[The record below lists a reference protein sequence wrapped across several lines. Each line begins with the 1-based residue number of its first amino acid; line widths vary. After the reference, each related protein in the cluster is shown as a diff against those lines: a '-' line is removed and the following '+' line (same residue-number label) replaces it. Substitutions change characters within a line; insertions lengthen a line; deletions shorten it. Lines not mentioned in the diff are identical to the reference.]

1 MIYRI
6 NDIYTTKPG
15 WIQVVGELMDKYF
28 VQDQRTRVRSTALQ
42 CLLQIY
48 KSNRQ
53 MHEDEIF
60 RELILPIFGKD
71 GDFDKVSELNV
82 RLEGIKVCN
91 KKMRKIIYFHK
102 ICNWASIF
110 KFWTFAFSG

>member
-1 MIYRI
+1 
-6 NDIYTTKPG
+6 
-15 WIQVVGELMDKYF
+15 MDKYF

-82 RLEGIKVCN
+82 RLEGIKVFNN
-91 KKMRKIIYFHK
+91 KCGK
-102 ICNWASIF
+102 
-110 KFWTFAFSG
+110 